1 MCAGQSERSRKRTE
15 KQLDSSNPLDNSVTL
30 WYNKDIKRKGGKP
43 MGRKRKSRKKLTE
56 KITLAAALV
65 AMVTEL
71 IKLITALI
79 KQ

>member
-1 MCAGQSERSRKRTE
+1 
-15 KQLDSSNPLDNSVTL
+15 
-30 WYNKDIKRKGGKP
+30 
-43 MGRKRKSRKKLTE
+43 MGRKKKSRKKLTA

-71 IKLITALI
+71 IKLITALM

>member
-1 MCAGQSERSRKRTE
+1 
-15 KQLDSSNPLDNSVTL
+15 
-30 WYNKDIKRKGGKP
+30 
-43 MGRKRKSRKKLTE
+43 MGRKKKSHKKLTD

-71 IKLITALI
+71 IKLIATLI